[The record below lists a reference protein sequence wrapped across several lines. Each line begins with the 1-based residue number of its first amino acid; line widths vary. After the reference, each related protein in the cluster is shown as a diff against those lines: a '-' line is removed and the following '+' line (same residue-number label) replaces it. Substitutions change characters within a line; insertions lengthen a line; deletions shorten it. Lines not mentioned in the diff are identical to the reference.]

1 MGNKPDYEGDGI
13 SVWINK
19 SKEGKVYCTV
29 QLFGPKGVRVNCFPP
44 DAGFVT
50 EYDAKYQQKYADR
63 R

>member
-19 SKEGKVYCTV
+19 AKDGTIYATV

-44 DAGFVT
+44 TDKFVT
-50 EYDAKYQQKYADR
+50 EHRPRAS
-63 R
+63 